1 MAWNPQGGGG
11 GGPWGGG
18 GNNQGPWGGGGR
30 GPTGGGGR
38 GPTPPDIE
46 EMLRKSQERM
56 KGFMPGGGLGGARGF
71 GLIVIV
77 LALVWA
83 VTGFYRVQP
92 GEVGVQI
99 LFGEYVSQ
107 TPAGLHWW
115 MPAPMGEVIKPQV
128 EKVNTIPV
136 GYRGGESVG
145 GRTLGKQD
153 VPQESL
159 MLTGDQNII
168 DLKFQVQWKIKN
180 AADFLF
186 NIRNPVATIKA
197 AAESSMREVVGQT
210 TLENTL
216 SKDRPKVQ
224 ANSQK
229 LLQQILDAYGSGVLI
244 TEVKLQ
250 ETDPPQE
257 VIDAF
262 NDVQRAKQDQERL
275 VNEANTYRND
285 IVPRAKGQGERMIQ
299 QATAYKE
306 QMVNEAKG
314 EAQRFIDI
322 YNAYAQN
329 KSVTRKRLY
338 LERMQN
344 VMGNAT
350 KIIIDEKA
358 QGKQGVVP
366 YLPLNQMGRFGP
378 QRPGG
383 N

>member
-1 MAWNPQGGGG
+1 M
-11 GGPWGGG
+11 
-18 GNNQGPWGGGGR
+18 
-30 GPTGGGGR
+30 
-38 GPTPPDIE
+38 
-46 EMLRKSQERM
+46 RKTQERM
-56 KGFMPGGGLGGARGF
+56 KGFIPGGGLGGARGF
-71 GLIVIV
+71 GLVVIV

-83 VTGFYRVQP
+83 GTGFYRVQP
-92 GEVGVQI
+92 GEVGVQL
-99 LFGEYVSQ
+99 LFGKYVSQ

-115 MPAPMGEVIKPQV
+115 MPSPMGEIIRPNV
-128 EKVNTIPV
+128 EKINTIPV
-136 GYRGGESVG
+136 GYRGGEDVG
-145 GRTLGKQD
+145 GRSLGKQD

-159 MLTGDQNII
+159 ILTGDQNIV

-197 AAESSMREVVGQT
+197 AAESAMREVVGQT

-216 SKDRPKVQ
+216 SKERPKVQ
-224 ANSQK
+224 ANSQD
-229 LLQQILDAYGSGVLI
+229 LLQQILDSYQSGVLI
-244 TEVKLQ
+244 TEVKLL
-250 ETDPPQE
+250 ETDPPKE

-306 QMVNEAKG
+306 QMVLEAKG
-314 EAQRFIDI
+314 ESQRFIDI

-329 KSVTRKRLY
+329 KGITRKRLY
-338 LERMQN
+338 LERMQD
-344 VMGNAT
+344 VMGNAN
-350 KIIIDEKA
+350 KVIIDEKA

-366 YLPLNQMGRFGP
+366 YLPLNQLGRFGP
-378 QRPGG
+378 QQPRG